1 MRCVL
6 LFILLIS
13 VSIASHAQRVGL
25 VLSGGAAKGIAHIGV
40 LKALEENDIPIDYV
54 VGTSM
59 GGIIAGCY
67 AAGMSPDEIE
77 AMILSKEFL
86 GWVNGAPEQG
96 YNYFYHLSDP
106 NPGFLT
112 LNLALDSSM
121 SFHFNSTIANDVSLN
136 FALAEKMA
144 QASLISK
151 SNFDSLF
158 IPLRVI
164 AADIFTQNEV
174 ILAKGSL
181 SDALRATQTVPFFYH
196 PIRVD
201 GKYLFDG
208 GVYNNFPVDV
218 AQKHFNPD
226 VIVGVNVSTKIFD
239 EYPYENDDK
248 LIGRSLL
255 FLLLDKSD
263 PSLIPESGVFIQ
275 PNLRGYTS
283 FDFGSAKSLIDSGY
297 AQTIRQIP
305 ELKAKIARTKTCAE
319 VNEER
324 NNFRNRSIPFAFD
337 KISFRGFNSKQ
348 RGYIRRVFRR
358 NRHREEELT
367 YGDVK
372 KGYFRL
378 VSEEYFRNVYPRMTF
393 DSTRSKFRLQ
403 LTRRPQQ
410 NFQVDFGGVIATR
423 DISNIFMGF
432 NYYYFNRALSHAYL
446 AFQTGNFY
454 KSAMA
459 KVRVDLPVPFFL
471 EPYAAFD
478 SYNYFENDDLL
489 SNVSTEIK
497 PTILRRTNRKLG
509 LNIGVPLKHSFKAVV
524 QAEVFRNNDR
534 YGNNTVFVSTDT
546 LDKLKLTGF
555 KAGLYFTT
563 STLNRKQYASTGR
576 AFSLSAHYYAV
587 DENLRPGNT
596 SVLEERQI
604 ASHQWYRVK
613 ATAEQYIGSG
623 RFKPGYYFEGV
634 ISNQPSFGNYLGTII
649 NTPAFSP
656 LQDSPT
662 LLLQNFRSFS
672 YVSAGLR
679 GVLTII
685 PKLDWRVEGYVF
697 KPLDYLQESINQ
709 ETEIIQDFKKVFL
722 TGTTGLVYHAPIG
735 PVSLSLNYYDD
746 DETRLGVLLH
756 VGYLLFNKHS
766 MD

>member
-1 MRCVL
+1 MRRPL
-6 LFILLIS
+6 FFILFIFLPF
-13 VSIASHAQRVGL
+13 AANAQRVGL

-59 GGIIAGCY
+59 GGIIGGCY

-77 AMILSKEFL
+77 AMILSKQFL

-96 YNYFYHLSDP
+96 YNYFYHLADN

-112 LNLALDSSM
+112 LNLALDSAM
-121 SFHFNSTIANDVSLN
+121 TFHFNSTIANDVSLN

-151 SNFDSLF
+151 NNFDSLF

-181 SDALRATQTVPFFYH
+181 SDALRATQTVPFFYN

-226 VIVGVNVSTKIFD
+226 VIIGVNVSTKIFE
-239 EYPYENDDK
+239 EYPYGNDDK
-248 LIGRSLL
+248 LIGKSLL

-263 PSLIPESGVFIQ
+263 PSLIPETGVFIQ

-297 AQTIRQIP
+297 AQTMRQIP
-305 ELKAKIARTKTCAE
+305 ELKAKIARTHTCAE
-319 VNEER
+319 VNDQR
-324 NNFRNRSIPFAFD
+324 NQFRNRSIPFSFD
-337 KISFRGFNSKQ
+337 NVSFRGFNSRQ
-348 RGYIRRVFRR
+348 RGYIRRVFRP
-358 NRHREEELT
+358 NRHRDEELT
-367 YGDVK
+367 YSEVK

-423 DISNIFMGF
+423 DVSNIYMGF
-432 NYYYFNRALSHAYL
+432 NYYYFNRALSHASL

-454 KSAMA
+454 KSAMG
-459 KVRVDLPVPFFL
+459 KVRIDLPVPFFL

-478 SYNYFENDDLL
+478 GYDYFENDDLL
-489 SNVSTEIK
+489 SNVSSRIK
-497 PTILRRTNRKLG
+497 PTILRRVNRKMG
-509 LNIGVPLKHSFKAVV
+509 INIGVPLKHSFKVTGM
-524 QAEVFRNNDR
+524 AEIFRNNDR
-534 YGNNTVFVSTDT
+534 YGNDRVFVSTDT

-555 KAGLYFTT
+555 KAGLHLTT
-563 STLNRKQYASTGR
+563 STLNRKQYASAGR
-576 AFSLSAHYYAV
+576 AFSLSVHYFAV

-596 SVLEERQI
+596 SVLEERSL

-613 ATAEQYIGSG
+613 ATAEQYIGTG
-623 RFKPGYYFEGV
+623 RFRPGYYFEGML
-634 ISNQPSFGNYLGTII
+634 SNQPSFGNYLGTIV
-649 NTPAFSP
+649 NTPGFNP
-656 LQDSPT
+656 FQDSPT
-662 LLLQNFRSFS
+662 LILQNFRSFN
-672 YVSAGLR
+672 YVAGGLR

-697 KPLDYLQESINQ
+697 KPLDYLRETSNQ
-709 ETEIIQDFKKVFL
+709 ETEVIQDFRKIFL
-722 TGTTGLVYHAPIG
+722 TATTGLVYHTPIG

-746 DETRLGVLLH
+746 NETELGVLLH
-756 VGYLLFNKHS
+756 IGYLMFNKHS